1 MPLKAIIE
9 TIDDVAAALR
19 PLYRAGEGA
28 GFVLDIEGL
37 EDHPAA
43 RALKNALEAERDG
56 RRRATGKAEA
66 LARDLERF
74 AGIDADAARVALAGE
89 ESRDGDVEALVR
101 AGVERQGA
109 AFAEQ
114 RQGLETAR
122 LAAEEAARQAQG
134 ELAEARLTNAV
145 LLASAEHG
153 VRRAAIADVLAR
165 AGGVWRL
172 DDDGKAVAIRDGK
185 PVVGA
190 DGETPLTLDA
200 WLAALATEAP
210 HLFEPSRGGDAGGA
224 RLDGGLGLLGEV
236 VGANAIGRNLEAV
249 ALGEARLPA

>member
-19 PLYRAGEGA
+19 PLYRAEEGA

-74 AGIDADAARVALAGE
+74 AGVDA
-89 ESRDGDVEALVR
+89 DVEALVG
-101 AGVERQGA
+101 ASVERERST
-109 AFAEQ
+109 FAEE
-114 RQGLETAR
+114 RQELETAR
-122 LAAEEAARQAQG
+122 SAAEEVARQAQD

-145 LLASAEHG
+145 LMVATEHG

-165 AGGVWRL
+165 ARGAWRL

-236 VGANAIGRNLEAV
+236 AGANAIGRNLEAV
-249 ALGEARLPA
+249 ALGEARLLT